1 MHRFKKL
8 LVLLLAAAALCSLA
22 VGISACAD
30 TDKTIAYTVTVTC
43 EDPSVLADVKVQLG
57 KDGTSTEEKPLE
69 AGKATFELEAGSYRV
84 ILTGVPDTYEY
95 PETTLTERSPSATV
109 ALTAKQAG
117 EELVT
122 YTVTVV
128 CDDDISLDGVKVQL
142 KKGAENAGEKEL
154 EDGKASF
161 ELEAGT
167 YTATLTGCPEDYT
180 YEPQTLTAVSPAATI
195 RLTKQESAAVEVTVS
210 VKAGKDVF
218 GADRPKT
225 PLGNAKVAFY
235 ASATDLKPLA
245 EGVTDENGKAN
256 FAIPAG
262 VYLANVNGAEIEN
275 FKLSGTAAEIE
286 LQAQLGSKTAPFVW
300 KEGANELPFTR
311 ETLEA
316 LGDGSVYCTFVA
328 AKSGLYSF
336 DADNYNANVES
347 DLFEDGLIGMSDHV
361 TATLEAG
368 VVYTF
373 ACTST
378 GALGESGEFGYR
390 VTVTEGDTKE
400 GGDAPAVPWTGS
412 GTEQDPYLL
421 QTLKNSYRVQIKY
434 ENGAYVPVYFK
445 YTETAAAKYAIY
457 STDQNFYMT
466 VGDRHYTG
474 GGDAS
479 SELSLFETET
489 GKDYLFA
496 LSPFDDE
503 GTENVI
509 VSFTIGDYTGYI
521 PKWEGGG
528 KFSSALGVDD
538 PYLIETLVDSYEVHG
553 ADRVYF
559 KYAATETKNY
569 TVTLEGTDGFDLLLR
584 NYNNGKPDSGNHY
597 TLSASHKTAVIS
609 LTAGTTYLFGVLG
622 GDDGLDGNLTFVV
635 NFTIAEGGTP
645 DTETPEQPGD
655 GTKANPFAL
664 DDILGEHTLKVSA
677 EGLYYTFTVQK
688 TGVYGFTAVTALYL
702 SDFQGVNGQ
711 VMNTLQGS
719 KGGETKDYNLIAGI
733 VYTFR
738 LSGYGPSAA
747 TTTEVTLKAEFK
759 READVVYIPSEF
771 NGKWKDVNEVYS
783 LTIASGGVTL
793 MKGEDKVDTIV
804 TEKISSDMEGKTSYF
819 LTFESKTY
827 TLQWNSVGDKALQLF
842 LDQDNVIYFAPDPLP
857 SFAFDEA
864 LQGEYAAREGE
875 YAEHITVAAD
885 GVEWENH
892 TVLLLSDMTSAYD
905 GYEKAFAAYVD
916 GKPELLLF
924 GNGAIYFQKANLYF
938 DNGKSEGEL
947 KLPADYRGVWKS
959 ADGTVSLDVGES
971 SVVLKENGV
980 QAEVSLK
987 QGKVGI
993 GTEYF
998 LVWKGKDWQFTTLAQ
1013 GILTLQG
1020 ETTLHF
1026 AKDPLPTVDLSGYIG
1041 VYACSLSV
1049 DYLVVEKNA
1058 IRWGDR
1064 AVTLAA
1070 APSVTAYGTGYP
1082 FFADGKLYLFFI
1094 DTDGESFM
1102 LFYSD
1107 GGEDADLT
1115 YVGTTVPQADGSE
1128 AKPYIL
1134 EEFLGE
1140 QTFSEIPED
1149 GAYYAF
1155 ELPFGATLIFT
1166 AGTANIDV
1174 TINTTLWQPTRTGEQ
1189 VDLKCSAGAVKL
1201 KLSGAD
1207 TISLTIAIGYT
1218 VTVSGADKDVYGNTL
1233 NETLKENVSV
1243 TLIKGGAEV
1252 QTLQTDGK
1260 GVAVFPVTEEGEYSA
1275 KIDGSLY
1282 AFTGASCAVLLTS
1295 DVVLGSSAEHPL
1307 ALKMGT
1313 NEFALTQEIMETY
1326 QGVYYSFVCTYT
1338 GTYLFT
1344 VSEKYAMFLLAEG
1357 DDPLSDD
1364 PSIMLGE
1371 NVLTQ
1376 SAKLEK
1382 GKTYSALVVSQG
1394 TAELAYALTISLDVG
1409 EIEGEGTKDSP
1420 EVLRGFGSVAR
1431 FTGTDAN
1438 TSYYFRFIT
1447 DKSYSVVIKA
1457 SKNCRIGGALVG
1469 FNTQQLAAGGT
1480 VTVELKKGV
1489 ATDFYV
1495 QALLNEGADIIELT
1509 FEATEVADAPWTGS
1523 GTSADPY
1530 RPENFVGEYE
1540 LNGTANKYIYFEY
1553 TVAQDVTY
1561 RVTYLG
1567 GVPLTFY
1574 LPSAGTM
1581 KFTGTGKANMP
1592 SSAGTDTFSV
1602 KAGTKFVF
1610 RIYPDASGSLKFKIE
1625 EVSGT

>member
-1 MHRFKKL
+1 MHRFKKF
-8 LVLLLAAAALCSLA
+8 LVLLFAAAALCSLA

-30 TDKTIAYTVTVTC
+30 TDKTISYTVTVTC

-57 KDGTSTEEKPLE
+57 KDGTATEEKPLQG
-69 AGKATFELEAGSYRV
+69 GKATFELEADTYRV

-167 YTATLTGCPEDYT
+167 YTATLTGCPEEYT

-218 GADRPKT
+218 GADCPKT

-347 DLFEDGLIGMSDHV
+347 DLFEDGLIGMADHV

-373 ACTST
+373 SCTSS
-378 GALGESGEFGYR
+378 GALGESGEFGYH
-390 VTVTEGDTKE
+390 VTITEGDTKE
-400 GGDAPAVPWTGS
+400 GGDAPAIPWTGS

-421 QTLKNSYRVQIKY
+421 QTLKNTYRVQIKY
-434 ENGAYVPVYFK
+434 ENGEYTPVYFK
-445 YTETAAAKYAIY
+445 YTESAAAKYAIY
-457 STDQNFYMT
+457 SNDQNFYMT
-466 VGDRHYTG
+466 VGDRRYMG

-489 GKDYLFA
+489 GKEYLFA
-496 LSPFDDE
+496 LSPFDDA

-509 VSFTIGDYTGYI
+509 VSFTIGNYTGYL
-521 PKWEGGG
+521 PKWEGSGR
-528 KFSSALGVDD
+528 FSSETGVDD
-538 PYLIETLVDSYEVHG
+538 PYLIETL
-553 ADRVYF
+553 ADDYDVLTTNAGIFF

-569 TVTLEGTDGFDLLLR
+569 KIVPKYPAGSFIPFSFSVR
-584 NYNNGKPDSGNHY
+584 NYNNGNPVR
-597 TLSASHKTAVIS
+597 LSQVNVTNGKEAGFS
-609 LTAGTTYLFGVLG
+609 LTAGTTYLFYLST
-622 GDDGLDGNLTFVV
+622 DY
-635 NFTIAEGGTP
+635 EGGGMQETFSVHLLFSIEEGTAAVDP
-645 DTETPEQPGD
+645 DLPEA
-655 GTKANPFAL
+655 GTKANPIAL
-664 DDILGEHTLKVSA
+664 DDVLGEHTLKVSA

-771 NGKWKDVNEVYS
+771 NGKWKDVNGVYT

-793 MKGEDKVDTIV
+793 KKGEDSVDTIV
-804 TEKISSDMEGKTSYF
+804 TAQVSSAMEGKTSYF

-857 SFAFDEA
+857 SFAFDEG
-864 LQGEYAAREGE
+864 LQGEYTARGGE
-875 YAEHITVAAD
+875 YAEHIVVSAD

-892 TVLLLSDMTSAYD
+892 TVLLLSDMTRAYD
-905 GYEKAFAAYVD
+905 GYEKAFAAYID
-916 GKPELLLF
+916 GEPELLLF

-938 DNGKSEGEL
+938 DNGKGEGEL

-993 GTEYF
+993 STEYF

-1102 LFYSD
+1102 LVNSD
-1107 GGEDADLT
+1107 GGDDAELT

-1140 QTFSEIPED
+1140 HTFSELPED

-1174 TINTTLWQPTRTGEQ
+1174 AINTTLWQPTRTGEQ

-1207 TISLTIAIGYT
+1207 TVSLTIAIGYT

-1243 TLIKGGAEV
+1243 TLIKDGAEV

-1260 GVAVFPVTEEGEYSA
+1260 GVAVFPVTEAGEYSA

-1282 AFTGASCAVLLTS
+1282 AFTGASCAVLLAG

-1326 QGVYYSFVCTYT
+1326 QGVYYSFLCSYT

-1344 VSEKYAMFLLAEG
+1344 VSETYAMFLLSEG
-1357 DDPLSDD
+1357 DDPV
-1364 PSIMLGE
+1364 IMLGE

-1409 EIEGEGTKDSP
+1409 EIEGKGTKDSP

-1431 FTGTDAN
+1431 FTGTDPN

-1469 FNTQQLAAGGT
+1469 FSTQQLAAGGT

-1553 TVAQDVTY
+1553 TVAQDITY

-1574 LPSAGTM
+1574 LPSTGTM

-1602 KAGTKFVF
+1602 KAGTKLVF

-1625 EVSGT
+1625 EESGT